1 MGAGFLGT
9 IVPPK
14 GPSPRNRPPIANGGH
29 RAVVQDPVGLRES
42 TGTGA
47 TTDSEIPRS
56 PKSIVVQGA
65 ETSGRGEYLPALKN
79 F

>member
-1 MGAGFLGT
+1 ML
-9 IVPPK
+9 
-14 GPSPRNRPPIANGGH
+14 
-29 RAVVQDPVGLRES
+29 QDPVGLPES
-42 TGTGA
+42 TGAGA
-47 TTDSEIPRS
+47 TTDSEMPRS